1 MPESEVR
8 DLYFEWLCGLVDEPD
23 SGPHTRLLAT
33 LHSIP
38 FRYSIPMDGDRASDG
53 VYLRYRFAY
62 ELNHSEYE
70 LYLDKPCSVLE
81 MLIALSMKCE
91 EQIMSDPEYG
101 NRTSMWFWNML
112 ANLGI
117 CHFTDRRFAENVVK
131 KRIDIW
137 LDRMYGPHGE
147 GGLFYIPSANVDLR
161 DVDIWYQML
170 WYLDENY

>member
-8 DLYFEWLCGLVDEPD
+8 DLYFEWLCGIVEDPDEE
-23 SGPHTRLLAT
+23 SHVRLLAT
-33 LHSIP
+33 LHGIP
-38 FRYSIPMDGDRASDG
+38 FRYSVPMDANRAIDG
-53 VYLRYRFAY
+53 VDLRYRFSY
-62 ELNHSEYE
+62 DVKHRDYE
-70 LYLDKPCSVLE
+70 LYLDRPCSVLE

-91 EQIMSDPEYG
+91 EQIMYDPEYG

-117 CHFTDRRFAENVVK
+117 CHFTDRRFNAELVK
-131 KRIDIW
+131 SRIDIW
-137 LDRMYGPHGE
+137 LDHKYGPHGE
-147 GGLFYIPSANVDLR
+147 GGLFYVEHAYADLR